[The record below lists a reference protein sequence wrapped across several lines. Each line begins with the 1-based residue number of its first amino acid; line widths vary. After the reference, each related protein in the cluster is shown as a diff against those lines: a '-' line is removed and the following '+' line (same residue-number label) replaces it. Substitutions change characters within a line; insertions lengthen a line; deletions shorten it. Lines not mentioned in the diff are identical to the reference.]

1 MTAPVYVLDSHT
13 LIWHLQDSGSLSS
26 KARNLLESVDSGRT
40 VAIVPSIVLVELVY
54 LAEKNRIEAELL
66 DAALSSF
73 GNDGKNYRLASLDFG
88 VTQALRRIPRAVV
101 PDMPDR
107 IIAATALKL
116 GCPLL
121 SVDSRISALDEI
133 DVVW

>member
-1 MTAPVYVLDSHT
+1 
-13 LIWHLQDSGSLSS
+13 
-26 KARNLLESVDSGRT
+26 
-40 VAIVPSIVLVELVY
+40 
-54 LAEKNRIEAELL
+54 
-66 DAALSSF
+66 
-73 GNDGKNYRLASLDFG
+73 
-88 VTQALRRIPRAVV
+88 LRRIPRAVV

-121 SVDSRISALDEI
+121 SVDSRISALEEI